1 MAVAVA
7 QARGGLNPRLQQL
20 LLLLLLL
27 LLDVHRL
34 PMELPA
40 WMPVHPRD
48 QQEQQPPSLT
58 P

>member
-1 MAVAVA
+1 MAVA

-20 LLLLLLL
+20 LLLLLL
-27 LLDVHRL
+27 DVHRL

-40 WMPVHPRD
+40 WMQVHPRD

>member
-1 MAVAVA
+1 MAVAVAVA
-7 QARGGLNPRLQQL
+7 QARDGLNPRLQQ
-20 LLLLLLL
+20 LLLL